1 MQRVHRSLSK
11 SRWLGSW
18 FLVRLVET
26 HPDPSMPEACP
37 KFVLCRAIL
46 KEKYCEVTTMY
57 VQVTYYVRSTTI
69 LVEIMGRKW
78 NDVCCIHIPFCKCWH
93 RNLIIPPLL
102 PKIYSPITIEST
114 CDCTTVF
121 LSNTELCTCERYTMG
136 VDNILTA
143 FRRAL
148 CSDLEVGSS
157 IVSVGSL
164 NVGVWLPL
172 RSILESLIEMVNT
185 VGLVLSH
192 D

>member
-1 MQRVHRSLSK
+1 
-11 SRWLGSW
+11 
-18 FLVRLVET
+18 
-26 HPDPSMPEACP
+26 
-37 KFVLCRAIL
+37 
-46 KEKYCEVTTMY
+46 
-57 VQVTYYVRSTTI
+57 
-69 LVEIMGRKW
+69 
-78 NDVCCIHIPFCKCWH
+78 
-93 RNLIIPPLL
+93 
-102 PKIYSPITIEST
+102 
-114 CDCTTVF
+114 
-121 LSNTELCTCERYTMG
+121 MG